1 MELVIITGMSGAGK
15 SNAVNALEDLGFY
28 CVDNLPP
35 KLLDSFLELCA
46 ELPTAMDR
54 VAIVIDVRGG
64 EMLRDLELCLAEAEQ
79 NGHSYHI
86 IFLDCEDDAI
96 IHRYKETRRTHPLMN
111 GECSS
116 IGQALV
122 QERALLES
130 ARKRADY
137 YIDTTLLKAG
147 QLKERISSL
156 FSGESKAMLV
166 QCMSFGF
173 KYGIPP
179 EADYVLDLRSL
190 PNPFYVQE
198 LKHKTGL
205 EQPVYD
211 YVFGFEESNLL
222 YQKLLDMAA
231 MLAELAVAEGRSQFT
246 FALGCTGGHHRSVS
260 FARRLGAD
268 LAAKQFNVRV
278 YHRDIEK

>member
-35 KLLDSFLELCA
+35 KLMSSFLELCTQ
-46 ELPTAMDR
+46 LPNEMDR

-64 EMLRDLELCLAEAEQ
+64 EMLRDLEICLEETKAK
-79 NGHSYHI
+79 GHNYHI
-86 IFLDCEDDAI
+86 IFLDCEDEAI

-122 QERALLES
+122 EERALLES
-130 ARKRADY
+130 ARQQADY

-147 QLKERISSL
+147 QLKNRITSL
-156 FSGESKAMLV
+156 FSGDGAAMVV

-179 EADYVLDLRSL
+179 ESDYVLDLRSL
-190 PNPFYVQE
+190 PNPFYIQE
-198 LKHKTGL
+198 LKNQTGL
-205 EQPVYD
+205 DSAVYD
-211 YVFGFEESNLL
+211 YVFSFEDSNTL
-222 YQKLLDMAA
+222 YTKLLDMAV
-231 MLAELAVAEGRSQFT
+231 MLVNLAIAEGRSQFT
-246 FALGCTGGHHRSVS
+246 IALGCTGGRHRSVS
-260 FARRLGAD
+260 FARRLGDA
-268 LAAKQFNVRV
+268 LGQKNYNVRV

>member
-35 KLLDSFLELCA
+35 KLLESFLELCT
-46 ELPTAMDR
+46 ELPGTMDR

-64 EMLRDLELCLAEAEQ
+64 EMLRDLELCLGEVERS
-79 NGHSYHI
+79 GHSYHML
-86 IFLDCEDDAI
+86 FLDCEDDAI
-96 IHRYKETRRTHPLMN
+96 LHRYKETRRTHPLMN
-111 GECSS
+111 GDCTS
-116 IGQALV
+116 IAQALV
-122 QERALLES
+122 QERALLQS

-166 QCMSFGF
+166 QVMSFGF

-198 LKHKTGL
+198 LKPKTGMD
-205 EQPVYD
+205 QPVYD
-211 YVFGFEESNLL
+211 YVFGFEESRLL
-222 YQKLLDMAA
+222 YAKLLDMAV
-231 MLAELAVAEGRSQFT
+231 MLAELALAEGRSQFT
-246 FALGCTGGHHRSVS
+246 FAMGCTGGRHRSVS
-260 FARRLGAD
+260 FARRLAAD
-268 LAAKQFNVRV
+268 LAARRFNVRAS
-278 YHRDIEK
+278 HRDMEK